1 MTTIGPM
8 VSTTCAGF
16 RCLDRD
22 ECYHYD
28 EKLKTTTFIHD
39 GTSCHNTRIE
49 VQHRFRY
56 YNVDGDMQMLNSDE
70 IQKLMK
76 CTYTSKLLFQRTHLL
91 RNYPFWGFSDW
102 IEDGLEHFATLS
114 LSNNSQVSPK
124 VAIGHV
130 SMLSQVEEEPLGLFA
145 AEELK
150 CYEYLGEYAG
160 VIKVDASEMNK
171 FDPYG
176 ISYPSV
182 YEGGTLYVS
191 ASEYGNVIRCIN
203 HSATPNARFV
213 PIVYKGILR
222 IFCVR
227 GCSEWLDITCC
238 GDGIFCTMMQFVIQ
252 DIKQGDQ
259 IFVNYGPSYWKSTG
273 IEPIAF
279 HEPAEV

>member
-1 MTTIGPM
+1 MTTTGPM
-8 VSTTCAGF
+8 ASTSLPSCAGF

-22 ECYHYD
+22 KCYHYD
-28 EKLKTTTFIHD
+28 VKLKTTVFIHD
-39 GTSCHNTRIE
+39 GTSCHNTLTE

-56 YNVDGDMQMLNSDE
+56 HNVDGD
-70 IQKLMK
+70 K
-76 CTYTSKLLFQRTHLL
+76 THLL

-102 IEDGLEHFATLS
+102 IEDGFEQFASLS
-114 LSNNSQVSPK
+114 LSNYSEVSPK

-145 AEELK
+145 AEELE

-160 VIKVDASEMNK
+160 VIKVDASKMNK

-182 YEGGTLYVS
+182 YESGNLYVS
-191 ASEYGNVIRCIN
+191 ASEYGNVIRCID

-213 PIVYKGILR
+213 PMVYNGILR
-222 IFCVR
+222 IFC
-227 GCSEWLDITCC
+227 
-238 GDGIFCTMMQFVIQ
+238 FVIQ
-252 DIKQGDQ
+252 DIKQSDQ

-279 HEPAEV
+279 HEPKFRL

>member
-1 MTTIGPM
+1 MASLSC
-8 VSTTCAGF
+8 VGF

-28 EKLKTTTFIHD
+28 ETLKRAAFMHD
-39 GTSCHNTRIE
+39 GDSCHNTLAD

-56 YNVDGDMQMLNSDE
+56 HNRDGELKLLSADE
-70 IQKLMK
+70 VQELMK
-76 CTYTSKLLFQRTHLL
+76 CTYTSKLIFQRTHLL
-91 RNYPFWGFSDW
+91 RNYAFWGFSDSV
-102 IEDGLEHFATLS
+102 EDGFDQFAPLGHDTFE
-114 LSNNSQVSPK
+114 VSHK

-130 SMLSQVEEEPLGLFA
+130 SLLDHVEEQPLGLFA
-145 AEELK
+145 LESLAQ
-150 CYEYLGEYAG
+150 YEFLGEYTG
-160 VIKVDASEMNK
+160 VIKVGVSEMNE

-182 YEGGTLYVS
+182 YEGGDLYVS

-213 PIVYKGILR
+213 PMVHNGILR
-222 IFCVR
+222 IFC
-227 GCSEWLDITCC
+227 
-238 GDGIFCTMMQFVIQ
+238 FVIQ

-273 IEPIAF
+273 IEPVAF
-279 HEPAEV
+279 HEPEPVGVQ